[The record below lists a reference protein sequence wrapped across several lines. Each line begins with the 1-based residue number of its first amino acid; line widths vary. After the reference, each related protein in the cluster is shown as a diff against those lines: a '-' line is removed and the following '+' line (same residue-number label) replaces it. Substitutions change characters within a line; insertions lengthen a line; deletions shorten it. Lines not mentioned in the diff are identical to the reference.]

1 MKDVKSVTY
10 RIMEIY
16 FHLSHTWWYLLF
28 YLSSTYIITV
38 CAYLHQVSA
47 KAAVSWTLEV
57 SGEEKLQAKQAL
69 EPESKQENQ
78 W

>member
-1 MKDVKSVTY
+1 M
-10 RIMEIY
+10 
-16 FHLSHTWWYLLF
+16 
-28 YLSSTYIITV
+28 V
-38 CAYLHQVSA
+38 CAYLHQVNA